1 MSRFRPT
8 RGISQDGNFGVM
20 SGGTSQTNIPDQQ
33 VENPKTKKFLEKLV
47 ELVFIKIRDDTTRD
61 DEFKIRDI
69 LATIDVKGEVSE
81 IIDSA
86 IQSYQ
91 RTRSRKIEKDDLIAR
106 LDEIIARVEYE
117 PEDTP
122 ANLEANINIEQ
133 QVTGEVDAIFMLYI
147 SYFGPPSAVDTE
159 NTINGYDKDKLNQLL
174 DVFKEIGSDEYSNYI
189 QALGN
194 IISAGNVVNP
204 SNDTF
209 RFIIEGVNLEI
220 SGNKYKTLLEADAS
234 ARFKN
239 IERTYYPFKFP
250 YGGKIEFTAYID
262 DNTVVNLG
270 DASINL
276 YFKFDYND
284 TVGSNQNGPF
294 NTAQI
299 TVDGSAST
307 KYSLDIQSQS
317 QDSEYSVFYMYV
329 LTRDIFVNVDKISII
344 EYSDALINDDG
355 IRNVT
360 RTVGYIYS

>member
-1 MSRFRPT
+1 MTRFRPT

-33 VENPKTKKFLEKLV
+33 VENPKTKEFLEKLV

-91 RTRSRKIEKDDLIAR
+91 RTRTRKIEKDDLIAR
-106 LDEIIARVEYE
+106 LDEIIARVEYD

-122 ANLEANINIEQ
+122 ANLEADINIEQ

-147 SYFGPPSAVDTE
+147 SYFGPPSAIDTE

-174 DVFKEIGSDEYSNYI
+174 DAFKQIGGDEYSNYI

-209 RFIIEGVNLEI
+209 RFTIEGVNLEI
-220 SGNKYKTLLEADAS
+220 SGNKYKTLPEADAS

-239 IERTYYPFKFP
+239 IENTYYPFKFP
-250 YGGKIEFTAYID
+250 YGGKIEFTGYID
-262 DNTVVNLG
+262 DNIIPNPNDVSVN
-270 DASINL
+270 I

-284 TVGSNQNGPF
+284 TVGSNQNAPF
-294 NTAQI
+294 DTAQI
-299 TVDGSAST
+299 TIEGSTSI
-307 KYSLDIQSQS
+307 KYSLDIPLQPQEN
-317 QDSEYSVFYMYV
+317 EYRVFYMYV
-329 LTRDIFVNVDKISII
+329 LTRDIFVNIDKISII
-344 EYSDALINDDG
+344 EYSDMETNDYG
-355 IRNVT
+355 IRNIT